1 MHSPLEIARN
11 YIEVGIHKVN
21 LSIFKTILLGF
32 FAGMFIGFAGIAST
46 TASSTIG
53 IASVAK
59 LVGAAVFPAGMAMV
73 LVAGSELFTGNNLII
88 LAVLEKKTSVF
99 KMLKNWLFV
108 YIGNFIGT
116 AFVAVLVVVGR
127 TPDLFGEQLAQAIV
141 NAAAS
146 RTDLSVGEAFVRGIL
161 CNILVCIAVW
171 MSFAAKR
178 VSGKLLTSYWPVML
192 FVLCG
197 FEHSVADMY
206 FGVCGLLTAQ
216 VYGITAESLT
226 WFNFLIKALLPI
238 TLGNI
243 VGGAGIVGCGYW
255 LAYLHR
261 TPYSVETTAAGADH
275 RRRRHGPG
283 QLLVVSGAAEIRRH
297 PPRRLRPW
305 LRAPDHV
312 SHRRGQH
319 PGCASLPPDGG
330 NGGVLIM
337 LSVFCGS
344 GPLHFRSLL
353 RKEYF
358 VYGLYHWH

>member
-88 LAVLEKKTSVF
+88 LAVLEKKVTVW

-108 YIGNFIGT
+108 YIGNFLGA

-146 RTDLSVGEAFVRGIL
+146 RTNLSVGEAFVRGIL

-197 FEHSVADMY
+197 FEHSIADMY
-206 FGVCGLLTAQ
+206 FGICGLLTAQ
-216 VYGITAESLT
+216 VYGIACSKAEEQHLSST
-226 WFNFLIKALLPI
+226 
-238 TLGNI
+238 G
-243 VGGAGIVGCGYW
+243 
-255 LAYLHR
+255 
-261 TPYSVETTAAGADH
+261 
-275 RRRRHGPG
+275 HG
-283 QLLVVSGAAEIRRH
+283 
-297 PPRRLRPW
+297 
-305 LRAPDHV
+305 
-312 SHRRGQH
+312 
-319 PGCASLPPDGG
+319 
-330 NGGVLIM
+330 
-337 LSVFCGS
+337 
-344 GPLHFRSLL
+344 
-353 RKEYF
+353 K
-358 VYGLYHWH
+358 

>member
-88 LAVLEKKTSVF
+88 LAVLEKKVTVW

-108 YIGNFIGT
+108 YIGNFLGA

-146 RTDLSVGEAFVRGIL
+146 RTNLSVGEAFVRGIL

-171 MSFAAKR
+171 IVGQAF
-178 VSGKLLTSYWPVML
+178 VNIGVVVGLLPVMGVPMP
-192 FVLCG
+192 FVSAG
-197 FEHSVADMY
+197 GS
-206 FGVCGLLTAQ
+206 
-216 VYGITAESLT
+216 SL
-226 WFNFLIKALLPI
+226 IMC
-238 TLGNI
+238 LG
-243 VGGAGIVGCGYW
+243 
-255 LAYLHR
+255 
-261 TPYSVETTAAGADH
+261 AAGVAISLMKEQ
-275 RRRRHGPG
+275 P
-283 QLLVVSGAAEIRRH
+283 QVKAENRI
-297 PPRRLRPW
+297 L
-305 LRAPDHV
+305 
-312 SHRRGQH
+312 
-319 PGCASLPPDGG
+319 
-330 NGGVLIM
+330 
-337 LSVFCGS
+337 
-344 GPLHFRSLL
+344 
-353 RKEYF
+353 
-358 VYGLYHWH
+358 